1 MFLILFGK
9 RINLLN
15 NQNAITKLPPPEL
28 PIYQHLCIQQTD
40 LGFFVKYHWITLGPT
55 EKAEKATRLKK
66 LVSKRIVDIETRR
79 QTNKAK
85 LSICWNAQKENWH
98 CTKNEASY

>member
-55 EKAEKATRLKK
+55 EKAEKATRPKK

-85 LSICWNAQKENWH
+85 LSIC
-98 CTKNEASY
+98 